1 MKNISPLNFTKYLSY
16 SEVQK
21 NKDVVN
27 NWNRFKQL
35 TFICL
40 VYGYQLI
47 QNRSMGS
54 FWQFVIVRNEGNQ
67 IFLVRKGYW

>member
-1 MKNISPLNFTKYLSY
+1 MMIMKNISPLNFTKYLSY

-35 TFICL
+35 RFICL

-54 FWQFVIVRNEGNQ
+54 FW
-67 IFLVRKGYW
+67 

>member
-1 MKNISPLNFTKYLSY
+1 MMIMKNISPLNFTKYLSY

-27 NWNRFKQL
+27 NWNRFKQFR
-35 TFICL
+35 FICL

-54 FWQFVIVRNEGNQ
+54 FW
-67 IFLVRKGYW
+67 

>member
-35 TFICL
+35 RFICL

-54 FWQFVIVRNEGNQ
+54 FW
-67 IFLVRKGYW
+67 

>member
-1 MKNISPLNFTKYLSY
+1 MLIMKNISPLNFTKYLSY

-21 NKDVVN
+21 NKDVVD

-35 TFICL
+35 RFICL

-54 FWQFVIVRNEGNQ
+54 FW
-67 IFLVRKGYW
+67 